1 MANFQSLVLKIAG
14 IILVIT
20 LAVMALLMYQ
30 SRSGLRFPP
39 TQAECP
45 DYWTVMSENQCKNV
59 HGLGNGMINDVASF
73 QDSKYKGR
81 SGIIEKC
88 KWARNY
94 GTGLTWDGI
103 TNNPLCT

>member
-20 LAVMALLMYQ
+20 LAVMAVLIYQ
-30 SRSGLRFPP
+30 SRSSLRFPP
-39 TQAECP
+39 TQSECP
-45 DYWTVMSENQCKNV
+45 DYWTVISQNQCKNV
-59 HGLGNGMINDVASF
+59 HGLANGAMNDVANF

-88 KWARNY
+88 KWARQY